1 MDQQNAKQL
10 ISEKDGSDI
19 AGVSPETLRQYRS
32 IGILQGIERDGEIF
46 YSRDELAAVFFIRP
60 QYSAQGS
67 GSAHTDAAQTTSAQ
81 PSGAQITAETPA
93 KTAVP
98 AEGQDG
104 GLDSTTEK
112 AMTQPSVPAAEPLVT
127 SPVIIG
133 VISAQTQT
141 NGFSAQHEAV
151 SAHQT
156 VFQDQTAEATA
167 APGAED
173 IQSQFSTPEY
183 SAKAR
188 PLAESSVTPSGDSK
202 IDNSYEDRRNDERA
216 QTAGASQYWPVQTV
230 ASRLPSA
237 IDPETSQ
244 LTRTLRDQ
252 IEMLR
257 EERDWLRT
265 RLEKLELRYER
276 EQMILL
282 SENDTVRTLISQ
294 IGKPKRRWWHALPW
308 FKQED
313 QKR

>member
-60 QYSAQGS
+60 QYTAQGS
-67 GSAHTDAAQTTSAQ
+67 SPSAQ
-81 PSGAQITAETPA
+81 LSAVQIPAGTPA
-93 KTAVP
+93 KTVAPANRPDSPDSVP
-98 AEGQDG
+98 EI
-104 GLDSTTEK
+104 T
-112 AMTQPSVPAAEPLVT
+112 MVQPSAPESKPLVT
-127 SPVIIG
+127 SPIFFESIPDQAQSNG
-133 VISAQTQT
+133 SSAGHDAISP
-141 NGFSAQHEAV
+141 SRPH
-151 SAHQT
+151 
-156 VFQDQTAEATA
+156 FQDQA
-167 APGAED
+167 APVSEPPLGAEKP
-173 IQSQFSTPEY
+173 QSHVSIPEQ
-183 SAKAR
+183 ATQAR
-188 PLAESSVTPSGDSK
+188 PIAEPNFTLPDDSSD
-202 IDNSYEDRRNDERA
+202 EDRRNDERA
-216 QTAGASQYWPVQTV
+216 QTAGASQYWPVQSV
-230 ASRLPSA
+230 ASRLPST

-244 LTRTLRDQ
+244 LARTLRDQ

-308 FKQED
+308 FKPEE